1 MDTSANQPIKKP
13 VEDFVSLL
21 DLLFLCLLNWR
32 WFVLSTT
39 VIVSFTLYNLSV
51 TPKMYTR
58 SATVL
63 IKQETT
69 GKNASGKGPYQD
81 VSEIGMIQQA
91 TNMNN
96 IVRHLSSLDVL
107 CEVVKRLNLA
117 DEHQMMSTAAKMRKR
132 LKVNNGD
139 DKSTIVNLE
148 YTDRSIRQADNVLS
162 TLVQVYNE
170 KWIEDKNQIAQSAS
184 RFIQA
189 RMKVLEKDLKQVD
202 EEIASFKS
210 ENRITSLD
218 RVSDMYLQRQNRS
231 DDEILKLNNQ
241 ISMAMY
247 IRNILSDTSQHQIL
261 LSNSGIGN
269 DIIENQ
275 ITHYNSVLQE
285 YNSHLSYTSEQ
296 NPLMINKRN
305 DLDHLRDNILHSID
319 NHVETVQIQLRSM
332 EGYNEETASKI
343 SSNPEQAMQ
352 LATIERQQNVKESLY
367 LFLLQKYE
375 ENEISMTYNSEIL
388 QLIDIPNGSE
398 APTSPKTVRN
408 LMVAVLAG

>member
-13 VEDFVSLL
+13 VEDFISLL

-39 VIVSFTLYNLSV
+39 VIVAFTLYNLSV

-218 RVSDMYLQRQNRS
+218 RVSDMYLQRQNR
-231 DDEILKLNNQ
+231 
-241 ISMAMY
+241 
-247 IRNILSDTSQHQIL
+247 
-261 LSNSGIGN
+261 
-269 DIIENQ
+269 
-275 ITHYNSVLQE
+275 
-285 YNSHLSYTSEQ
+285 
-296 NPLMINKRN
+296 
-305 DLDHLRDNILHSID
+305 
-319 NHVETVQIQLRSM
+319 
-332 EGYNEETASKI
+332 
-343 SSNPEQAMQ
+343 
-352 LATIERQQNVKESLY
+352 
-367 LFLLQKYE
+367 
-375 ENEISMTYNSEIL
+375 
-388 QLIDIPNGSE
+388 
-398 APTSPKTVRN
+398 
-408 LMVAVLAG
+408 